1 MRISLNEIQSRVAAI
16 TDNNEVASDI
26 DGTEYSIRTSY
37 INRAQHQWAE
47 IYDWQVL
54 YKEYKMNVSTSS
66 GNASIVLPDDF
77 RKLASF
83 PKLVYDGTNTALFP
97 EVLPQDDG
105 QYGES
110 DKRINILGS
119 PSGGYIL
126 RVLGASLASGATVI
140 VPYYKSPASL
150 VSPANIA
157 DVPNADYLVQRT
169 IAYVW
174 EAKGDDRYPNAK
186 AEAELIL
193 KNMLE
198 QENTYNRA
206 SQYDRVKTVEET
218 KYGDFR
224 MGRD

>member
-1 MRISLNEIQSRVAAI
+1 MRISLDELQSRIAAV
-16 TDNNEVASDI
+16 TDINEVSSDI
-26 DGTEYSIRTSY
+26 GGTDYSIRTSY
-37 INRAQHQWAE
+37 INRAQQQWAE
-47 IYDWQVL
+47 VYDWQVL
-54 YKEYKMNVSTSS
+54 YKEYKMNVSAST

-77 RKLASF
+77 RKLASY
-83 PKLVYDGTNTALFP
+83 PKICYDGTNTALFP

-105 QYGES
+105 QFGSS
-110 DKRINILGS
+110 DKRVWIMGS
-119 PSGGYIL
+119 PAGGYIL

-174 EAKGDDRYPNAK
+174 EAKGDDRFPTAK

-198 QENTYNRA
+198 QENTHNKA
-206 SQYDRVKTVEET
+206 SDWGRVKTEAET
-218 KYGDFR
+218 KYDFVI
-224 MGRD
+224 GED